1 MPFGVKQPSLVL
13 KCVKIYKICP
23 LMEAIICSTMIFH
36 VLIGNLNQTV
46 ASKIINSS
54 IFYFLLVGLF

>member
-1 MPFGVKQPSLVL
+1 
-13 KCVKIYKICP
+13 
-23 LMEAIICSTMIFH
+23 MIFH

-46 ASKIINSS
+46 ASKVINSS